1 MRRRPPRSTR
11 TDTLFPYT
19 PLFRSGRGQLVAA
32 ELEHLVARDLR
43 IIGREVA
50 RLLALE
56 MMRLGLPVRLDWQMA
71 AAAARRPAEVTGET
85 GHPVVAVRAVL
96 LGHARPPFILAVFRS
111 RTRHQLG
118 ARRLGVEMRPRGHRL
133 LDEADPPFEL
143 RIDDRTLDQADHL
156 GIVII

>member
-50 RLLALE
+50 RPLALE
-56 MMRLGLPVRLDWQMA
+56 MMRLGLPVRLDRQMA
-71 AAAARRPAEVTGET
+71 AAATRRPAEVTGET
-85 GHPVVAVRAVL
+85 GHLVVAVRAVL
-96 LGHARPPFILAVFRS
+96 LGDARSPFILAVFR
-111 RTRHQLG
+111 TAARHQLG
-118 ARRLGVEMRPRGHRL
+118 ARGLCVAHIGRAHV
-133 LDEADPPFEL
+133 
-143 RIDDRTLDQADHL
+143 
-156 GIVII
+156 